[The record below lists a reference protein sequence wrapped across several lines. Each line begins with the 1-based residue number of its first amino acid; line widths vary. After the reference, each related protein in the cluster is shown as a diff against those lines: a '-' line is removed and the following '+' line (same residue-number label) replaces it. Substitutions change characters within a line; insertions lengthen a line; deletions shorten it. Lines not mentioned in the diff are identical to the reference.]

1 MTSTLLWTLIAAQVA
16 LGGFDT
22 LYHHELTERLAWRP
36 SQRRELKLHGVRNLI
51 YGALFAALGW
61 SEVHGALAWAAI
73 AFLAVEIVITLADF
87 VEEDV
92 SRKLPAT
99 ERVTHTLLALNY
111 GAILYALL
119 PVLLGWAGQET
130 GMVPAFHGA
139 WSVLAAAAA
148 LGVAVFGLRDLAASA
163 RAARLV
169 PKPAAALVTALPRHR
184 SILVTGATGFVGARL
199 VEGLTAA
206 GHDVIVLTRKA
217 EKALALRP
225 PFRLVT
231 DLEQI
236 DGATRIDAIVNLAGE
251 PVSGGLWTAARKRA
265 IVESRRSMVAGL
277 LRLAARLE
285 QRPAVLVGASAIGWY
300 GLRGDEELAED
311 AAPAR
316 DFFSHDSCE
325 IVERETA
332 KARGL
337 GLRVV
342 ALRIGLVLGTEGGLL
357 ARLLLPFEFGMGGR
371 IGSGRQ
377 WMSWIARDDLVRLIA
392 HAIANEELE
401 GPVNATAPAP
411 VRNADFARALG
422 HALHRPAAMP
432 LPALPLRLLGAFGRE
447 LLLGGQRVV
456 PRKALASGF
465 AFAYPTLAMALES
478 MLGAKPAREHV
489 ARAEA
494 AHRLRLG

>member
-1 MTSTLLWTLIAAQVA
+1 MTSTLLWTLIAVQIA

-36 SQRRELKLHGVRNLI
+36 SQRRELKLHGARNLI
-51 YGALFAALGW
+51 YALLFATLGW
-61 SEVHGALAWAAI
+61 SEVHGAPALAVI
-73 AFLAVEIVITLADF
+73 AFLAVELVITLADF
-87 VEEDV
+87 VEEDL

-111 GAILYALL
+111 GAILSLLL
-119 PVLLGWAGQET
+119 PVLLGWAGQGT
-130 GMVPAFHGA
+130 DIVPAFHGL
-139 WSVLAAAAA
+139 WSLLAAAAA
-148 LGVAVFGLRDLAASA
+148 FGVALFGLRDLAASA
-163 RAARLV
+163 RVARLA

-184 SILVTGATGFVGARL
+184 TILVTGATGFVGSRL
-199 VEGLTAA
+199 VEGLAAA

-251 PVSGGLWTAARKRA
+251 PVSGGLWTPRRKRA
-265 IVESRRSMVAGL
+265 IVDSRRSMIAGL
-277 LRLAARLE
+277 LRLMARLE
-285 QRPAVLVGASAIGWY
+285 HTPAVLVGASAIGWY

-311 AAPAR
+311 AEPAR
-316 DFFSHDSCE
+316 EFFSHESCE

-332 KARGL
+332 KARAFGV
-337 GLRVV
+337 RVV
-342 ALRIGLVLGTEGGLL
+342 TLRIGLVLGTEGGLL

-371 IGSGRQ
+371 IGSGTQ

-392 HAIANEELE
+392 HAIANEALE

-422 HALHRPAAMP
+422 HALHRPSLMP
-432 LPALPLRLLGAFGRE
+432 LPAPPLRLLGDFGKE

-456 PRKALASGF
+456 PKKALASGF
-465 AFAYPTLAMALES
+465 SFSYPTLPMALES
-478 MLGAKPAREHV
+478 MLGAKLVRDHV
-489 ARAEA
+489 VRTEA
-494 AHRLRLG
+494 AHRWGMR